1 MTLDDL
7 ALAFEEAKAAEKAA
21 NQKRIDIESEI
32 LKLVHNQVKEEGRTT
47 FITNGKKIVITKRL
61 IYKTDIDALVRQTVH
76 WDTEHRPVK
85 YVVEVDEAKLKKLR
99 ATDPKLWHEISNT
112 ITTTPA
118 KPNFTLEDTNV

>member
-61 IYKTDIDALVRQTVH
+61 IYKTDIDALVQQTVY
-76 WDTEHRPVK
+76 WDTELRPVK
-85 YVVEVDEAKLKKLR
+85 YIVEVDEAKLKKLR
-99 ATDPKLWHEISNT
+99 ATDPKRWHEISNT